1 MTPEEA
7 IKLLRSGGA
16 SCRIWI
22 NREAVADVIEQQ
34 QKQIQMM
41 LFDLEYVLMN
51 EVYLDKGIQPII
63 KKYKEVK

>member
-22 NREAVADVIEQQ
+22 NMEAVADVIEQQ
-34 QKQIQMM
+34 QKQIQ
-41 LFDLEYVLMN
+41 
-51 EVYLDKGIQPII
+51 

>member
-34 QKQIQMM
+34 QKQIH
-41 LFDLEYVLMN
+41 
-51 EVYLDKGIQPII
+51 
-63 KKYKEVK
+63 KKYKEVR